1 MIEGYEDEAVSGA
14 RSASDNENRGGAN
27 FNLLTHSTHYTLF
40 FSWKSLHSFHT
51 FIFSFQPT
59 FAHLVAAEDNYR
71 RSLEVHCVKRELIY
85 ERMPVSAASRKAI
98 AMVGIGL

>member
-1 MIEGYEDEAVSGA
+1 MLVD
-14 RSASDNENRGGAN
+14 
-27 FNLLTHSTHYTLF
+27 
-40 FSWKSLHSFHT
+40 
-51 FIFSFQPT
+51 
-59 FAHLVAAEDNYR
+59 VAAEDNYR